1 MPKLP
6 LFVQPQAPQGPPE
19 YISEDD
25 PRKQTSFLDPIT
37 DFVRGMGYFPTEP
50 VPQGASKS
58 YTAGAALA
66 NAAPLVGPAL
76 KGLGMAAPL
85 VTIFKNAEGVPS
97 TAMRESS
104 TGVFREMARVLPHR
118 MRAAA
123 LQFAED
129 YPRIAAHMRPEYGL
143 PPADAPRASAYV
155 ATPAGK
161 VTEPMKTGFTH
172 IGRYYSETPQDY
184 EVGLRAARDMM
195 YHEGTHAAQA
205 LGNKDFNTLYGHAN
219 KLVGYDMNPFERT
232 ANRAGHRALGNDTQ
246 ATRNTRTA
254 IDMLKDITALP
265 GQGPSA
271 EHIKNVLNV
280 REETPTADV
289 IREAMFGESAK
300 PQVVKPA
307 VDLSRLPGS
316 IEHVQN
322 ILRESGMAPMASH
335 GTDPA
340 MQALQEALNAPLPE
354 ASLAQHTATSRV
366 TGRLR
371 PQREYLDLPEGFELG
386 PGFKRGAA
394 APLGEEE
401 RIWRDWSRAQK
412 EMRKDPRGRNMG
424 ADVPEVRQQEVGP
437 TARSIEELKNLSAVP
452 GEVKKQAP
460 ILAVGRKGRPTRQVK
475 EGLVAF
481 SQLTPEDIKGVQRA
495 AGGGLNQKQLLEK
508 YPHLTKETLRK
519 IVSMPWKD

>member
-6 LFVQPQAPQGPPE
+6 LFVQPPAPQGPAE

-50 VPQGASKS
+50 VPKDASRS

-97 TAMRESS
+97 QAMRESS

-143 PPADAPRASAYV
+143 PPVDAPRASAYV

-184 EVGLRAARDMM
+184 EQGLKAAREMM

-205 LGNKDFNTLYGHAN
+205 LGNKDFNTLYNDAN
-219 KLVGYDMNPFERT
+219 RLVGYDLNPFERT
-232 ANRAGHRALGNDTQ
+232 AERAGLRAGDPTIGKPALQGN
-246 ATRNTRTA
+246 RTA

-265 GQGPSA
+265 SGSPNA
-271 EHIKNVLNV
+271 ERINNILNA

-289 IREAMFGESAK
+289 FREAASSK
-300 PQVVKPA
+300 PQVTRPA
-307 VDLSRLPGS
+307 VDLSGLPGS
-316 IEHVQN
+316 LDYVQGL
-322 ILRESGMAPMASH
+322 LRESGMAPMASH
-335 GTDPA
+335 ETSPA
-340 MQALQEALNAPLPE
+340 VQALQDALNVNVPE
-354 ASLAQHTATSRV
+354 SSLAQHAATSRV

-371 PQREYLDLPEGFELG
+371 PPREYIDLPEGFELA
-386 PGFKRGAA
+386 PGFKRGAG

-401 RIWRDWSRAQK
+401 QIWRDWSRAQK

-452 GEVKKQAP
+452 GEVREQAP
-460 ILAVGRKGRPTRQVK
+460 ILAIGRKGRATRQVK
-475 EGLVAF
+475 EGRVAL
-481 SQLTPEDIKGVQRA
+481 SQLTPEDIKEVQRA

-508 YPHLTKETLRK
+508 YPQYTKETLRK